1 MKTTLKEIKNFYC
14 EDITHISEQDAR
26 KITKKE
32 IIAYSHGTY
41 GITGLVFL
49 DIYGHL
55 FKIVGRVSNLFYF
68 L

>member
-1 MKTTLKEIKNFYC
+1 MKTTIKEIKNFYC

-41 GITGLVFL
+41 GITGIVFI
-49 DIYGHL
+49 DIFGHL
-55 FKIVGRVSNLFYF
+55 FKITARNSNLFTF